1 MWTLLCALLLA
12 APADPQLD
20 DSAERLL
27 RAQRQVVI
35 LGGADRSAMHR
46 AMQLKDAPA
55 TEGWYPTWL
64 RVYGAYM
71 PEDLVLD
78 GGEQGLLAPVVGV
91 RASVWTGVGSLS
103 PQGTLGDSE
112 AGLLSVRGRAE
123 LVAYTPWYELRVSPE
138 LWVDAPTVQVG
149 FPIREAYGGFRHGP
163 WQAGFGTERR
173 YVGPSRHGALV
184 FGDDAWSVPMGQVA
198 YEGKIGRAGALR
210 VHVGAGWLQRQ
221 RLDVDHPG
229 VILMDFRWA
238 PTSWLEIGATRFGLF
253 GGKGRPLPSLG
264 QLILPTK
271 PHIYDDPNQ
280 EEPDQDEIAAFD
292 ARITVPL
299 PGPLD
304 YLEVYTQYG
313 GDDLIVNR
321 ELGFPRPQ
329 LAGIANLAGA
339 ELSAGPWVLGAEWA
353 RLRDDYFRWYQGHR
367 IYHQGFTQE
376 GRYLGHPNGGDQ
388 DTLWLRA
395 GFYPGTWGGQV
406 QVERVRSTQVME
418 LLNDTL
424 FVGLEEQ
431 ERWRVQASAVYHPPQ
446 GGRWRVGYEVE
457 RIEGSNFVPGPT
469 LTQHRVLLERQGV
482 PYVLVGA
489 GK

>member
-1 MWTLLCALLLA
+1 
-12 APADPQLD
+12 
-20 DSAERLL
+20 
-27 RAQRQVVI
+27 
-35 LGGADRSAMHR
+35 
-46 AMQLKDAPA
+46 
-55 TEGWYPTWL
+55 
-64 RVYGAYM
+64 
-71 PEDLVLD
+71 
-78 GGEQGLLAPVVGV
+78 
-91 RASVWTGVGSLS
+91 
-103 PQGTLGDSE
+103 
-112 AGLLSVRGRAE
+112 
-123 LVAYTPWYELRVSPE
+123 
-138 LWVDAPTVQVG
+138 
-149 FPIREAYGGFRHGP
+149 
-163 WQAGFGTERR
+163 
-173 YVGPSRHGALV
+173 
-184 FGDDAWSVPMGQVA
+184 
-198 YEGKIGRAGALR
+198 

-221 RLDVDHPG
+221 RLDVDNPG

-238 PTSWLEIGATRFGLF
+238 PTSWLELGATRFGVF
-253 GGKGRPLPSLG
+253 GGEGRPLPSVG

-271 PHIYDDPNQ
+271 PHVYDDPNQ

-292 ARITVPL
+292 ARVTLPL

-367 IYHQGFTQE
+367 IYHQGFTQD

-395 GFYPGTWGGQV
+395 GFFPGTWGAQV
-406 QVERVRSTQVME
+406 QVERVRTTQVME

-431 ERWRVQASAVYHPPQ
+431 ERWRVQASAVYHPAQ
-446 GGRWRVGYEVE
+446 GGRWRLGYEVE
-457 RIEGSNFVPGPT
+457 RIEGANFVPGPPV
-469 LTQHRVLLERQGV
+469 TQHRVVLERQGV
-482 PYVLVGA
+482 PYVLWGA
-489 GK
+489 EG